1 MVNCQP
7 PIVIGDPRVAI
18 DHYRSPCHNGPR
30 GPLVVRY
37 PHDFVNHL
45 GPIWRGTVEHMSGHP
60 TASAT
65 DALLPLVELHSVSKR
80 FRLQTSQRSWRDVF
94 RHVTRRQRDPSE
106 YFWPLRDVS
115 FSVQQGNAIGIL
127 GPNGSGKSTLLKL
140 IAGILTPTSG
150 SLTVRGKVASL
161 LELGAGFHQELTGRE
176 NIYLN
181 GSIYGMSREEIDDQI
196 DSIID
201 FAELGNF
208 INTPVKHYSSGMYVR
223 LGFSVAIHTQPEIL
237 IVDEVL
243 TVGDTHFQNK
253 CLDAIQTFRNQG
265 GTLLMVSHDLNSI
278 HAICNRAI
286 WFEDGYMQADGAPVD
301 VIMQYKNFVAEQE
314 NADSAA
320 IALELDDSRRWG
332 TGAVQITDVRLENAA
347 GDARSVFYTG
357 EPLLVRMRYRT
368 QEALED
374 LTFGVAVHTLSGI
387 HVTGPNTRTGKLELL
402 EIAGEGEVRYQVPAL
417 PLLEGAYALSVAVTN
432 RSDSVMYDY
441 HDRAYPFRVYQGKS
455 LENHGLATLGG
466 DWSWQPDSARATL
479 PSAAPAALP
488 ESTQVT
494 DNG

>member
-1 MVNCQP
+1 MAIEQP
-7 PIVIGDPRVAI
+7 VAE
-18 DHYRSPCHNGPR
+18 R
-30 GPLVVRY
+30 
-37 PHDFVNHL
+37 
-45 GPIWRGTVEHMSGHP
+45 
-60 TASAT
+60 TAAV
-65 DALLPLVELHSVSKR
+65 PLVELHNVSKR
-80 FRLQTSQRSWRDVF
+80 FRMQDAERSWRDLF

-115 FSVQQGNAIGIL
+115 FNVYQGNAIGIL

-140 IAGILTPTSG
+140 IAGILTPTAG
-150 SLTVRGKVASL
+150 AVTVRGKVASL

-181 GSIYGMSREEIDDQI
+181 GSIYGMSRDEIDQQI

-223 LGFSVAIHTQPEIL
+223 LGFSVAIHTRPEVL

-278 HAICNRAI
+278 HAICNRAL
-286 WFEDGYMQADGAPVD
+286 WFEDGYMQADGVPVD

-314 NADSAA
+314 NADGSG
-320 IALELDDSRRWG
+320 ITLELDDSRRWG
-332 TGAVQITDVRLENAA
+332 TGAVQITDVVLENAA
-347 GDARSVFYTG
+347 GETRSVFYTD
-357 EPLLVRMRYRT
+357 EPLLVRMRYR
-368 QEALED
+368 ALEPLQD
-374 LTFGVAVHTLSGI
+374 LIFGIAVHTLSGI
-387 HVTGPNTRTGKLELL
+387 HVTGPNSRTGGLDVAELS
-402 EIAGEGEVRYQVPAL
+402 GEGEIVYRIPAL
-417 PLLEGAYALSVAVTN
+417 SLIEGAYALSVAVTN

-455 LENHGLATLGG
+455 LEGHGLVTLGG
-466 DWSWQPDSARATL
+466 EWSWQPDV
-479 PSAAPAALP
+479 AAAVPADPTPVPTPA
-488 ESTQVT
+488 STRVA